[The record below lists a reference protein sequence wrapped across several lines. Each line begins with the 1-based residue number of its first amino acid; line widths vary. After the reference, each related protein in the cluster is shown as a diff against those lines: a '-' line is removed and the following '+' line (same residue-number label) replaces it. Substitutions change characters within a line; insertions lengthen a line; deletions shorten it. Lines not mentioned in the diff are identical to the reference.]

1 MKLPRPR
8 RPPRRSRAT
17 AADRIAVA
25 PRSARAPLVE
35 PAPAKINLTLEIR
48 GRRGDGYHELQSLVV
63 FARVGDR
70 LRLVPGKTL
79 ALDLRG
85 PLAAALG
92 GAGENLVLKAAR
104 ELAARIE
111 GLTLG
116 RFELWKRLPVAAG
129 IGGGSSDAAAALR
142 LMARANALG
151 LDDPRLAE
159 AACATGADVPVC
171 MQARAR
177 LVRGIGEDLSDP
189 LDLPK
194 LSAVLVNPAI
204 ALATK
209 NVFAV
214 FSSRPRSNNAGR
226 HAGSA
231 GIGRRRDPPAPAASS
246 WHSCACATTIW
257 SKPRSRWRRSSPKCW
272 RSCARCPNA
281 SSRGCRAPAR
291 LALQSSGPRAPRSRP
306 RERCVRR
313 IRAGG
318 SARRCWAEM
327 QSRLSS
333 AAECRNPRSP
343 TARPSS
349 AHPGTARARPWRW
362 RRNAARA

>member
-1 MKLPRPR
+1 MRLPRPR

-111 GLTLG
+111 GLTPG
-116 RFELWKRLPVAAG
+116 R
-129 IGGGSSDAAAALR
+129 IGR
-142 LMARANALG
+142 HW
-151 LDDPRLAE
+151 
-159 AACATGADVPVC
+159 T
-171 MQARAR
+171 Q
-177 LVRGIGEDLSDP
+177 
-189 LDLPK
+189 
-194 LSAVLVNPAI
+194 
-204 ALATK
+204 
-209 NVFAV
+209 
-214 FSSRPRSNNAGR
+214 PRS
-226 HAGSA
+226 
-231 GIGRRRDPPAPAASS
+231 PAPAASS

-306 RERCVRR
+306 RE
-313 IRAGG
+313 
-318 SARRCWAEM
+318 
-327 QSRLSS
+327 
-333 AAECRNPRSP
+333 
-343 TARPSS
+343 
-349 AHPGTARARPWRW
+349 
-362 RRNAARA
+362 

>member
-1 MKLPRPR
+1 M
-8 RPPRRSRAT
+8 
-17 AADRIAVA
+17 A

-48 GRRGDGYHELQSLVV
+48 GRRGDGYHELESLVV

-85 PLAAALG
+85 PLAAALAA
-92 GAGENLVLKAAR
+92 AGDNLVLKAAR

-159 AACATGADVPVC
+159 TACATGADVPVC
-171 MQARAR
+171 LQARAR

-189 LDLPK
+189 LELPK
-194 LSAVLVNPAI
+194 LSALLVNPVV

-209 NVFAV
+209 DVFAA
-214 FSSRPRSNNAGR
+214 FGARARARTRGDISGCAAL
-226 HAGSA
+226 HAGA
-231 GIGRRRDPPAPAASS
+231 IPRDRGELVALLRARDNDLEEAAMSLAPAIPEVLAQLRALPECELARMSGS
-246 WHSCACATTIW
+246 GATCFGIF
-257 SKPRSRWRRSSPKCW
+257 R
-272 RSCARCPNA
+272 
-281 SSRGCRAPAR
+281 
-291 LALQSSGPRAPRSRP
+291 
-306 RERCVRR
+306 
-313 IRAGG
+313 
-318 SARRCWAEM
+318 
-327 QSRLSS
+327 
-333 AAECRNPRSP
+333 
-343 TARPSS
+343 
-349 AHPGTARARPWRW
+349 TARAALA
-362 RRNAARA
+362 AARRLRAAHPRWWICATVLS

>member
-48 GRRGDGYHELQSLVV
+48 GRRSDGYHELESLVA

-70 LRLVPGKTL
+70 LRLVPGETL

-85 PLAAALG
+85 PLAAALC
-92 GAGENLVLKAAR
+92 GASDNLVLKAVR

-142 LMARANALG
+142 LMARVNALG
-151 LDDPRLAE
+151 PDDPRLAE

-171 MQARAR
+171 MRARAR

-209 NVFAV
+209 NVFAA
-214 FSSRPRSNNAGR
+214 FSSRPSSTTRDAMPDRPALDAAAIPRGRGELVAQLRLRNNDLEQAAISLAPVVAEVLAELR
-226 HAGSA
+226 ALPECELARMSGS
-231 GIGRRRDPPAPAASS
+231 G
-246 WHSCACATTIW
+246 ATCFAIF
-257 SKPRSRWRRSSPKCW
+257 R
-272 RSCARCPNA
+272 
-281 SSRGCRAPAR
+281 
-291 LALQSSGPRAPRSRP
+291 
-306 RERCVRR
+306 
-313 IRAGG
+313 
-318 SARRCWAEM
+318 
-327 QSRLSS
+327 
-333 AAECRNPRSP
+333 
-343 TARPSS
+343 
-349 AHPGTARARPWRW
+349 TARAALA
-362 RRNAARA
+362 AARALRAAHRHWWVCATVLG

>member
-1 MKLPRPR
+1 
-8 RPPRRSRAT
+8 
-17 AADRIAVA
+17 VV

-48 GRRGDGYHELQSLVV
+48 GRRDDGYHELESLIV

-70 LRLVPGKTL
+70 LRLVPGATL

-85 PLAAALG
+85 PLATALG

-142 LMARANALG
+142 LVARANALG
-151 LDDPRLAE
+151 PGDPRLAE

-171 MQARAR
+171 LEARAR

-189 LDLPK
+189 LDLPQ
-194 LSAVLVNPAI
+194 LSAVLVNPAV

-209 NVFAV
+209 DVFGA
-214 FSSRPRSNNAGR
+214 F
-226 HAGSA
+226 
-231 GIGRRRDPPAPAASS
+231 
-246 WHSCACATTIW
+246 
-257 SKPRSRWRRSSPKCW
+257 
-272 RSCARCPNA
+272 
-281 SSRGCRAPAR
+281 
-291 LALQSSGPRAPRSRP
+291 
-306 RERCVRR
+306 
-313 IRAGG
+313 
-318 SARRCWAEM
+318 SARAT
-327 QSRLSS
+327 SRTRGDIPGCPALH
-333 AAECRNPRSP
+333 AAAIPRDRGELV
-343 TARPSS
+343 ALL
-349 AHPGTARARPWRW
+349 RARGNDLEAAAISLAAVVAEVLAELRALPECELARMSGSGATCFGIF
-362 RRNAARA
+362 RTVRAALAAARALRAAHPRWWVCATVLR

>member
-1 MKLPRPR
+1 M
-8 RPPRRSRAT
+8 
-17 AADRIAVA
+17 A

-48 GRRGDGYHELQSLVV
+48 GRRSDGYHELESLVA

-70 LRLVPGKTL
+70 LCLVPGETL

-85 PLAAALG
+85 PLAAALC
-92 GAGENLVLKAAR
+92 GASDNLVLKAVR

-142 LMARANALG
+142 LMARVNALG
-151 LDDPRLAE
+151 PDDPRLGE

-171 MQARAR
+171 MRARAR

-209 NVFAV
+209 NVFAA
-214 FSSRPRSNNAGR
+214 FSSRPRSTTRDAMPDRPALDAAAIPRTRGELVAQMRLRNNDLEQAAISLAPVVAEVLAELR
-226 HAGSA
+226 ALPACELARMSGS
-231 GIGRRRDPPAPAASS
+231 G
-246 WHSCACATTIW
+246 ATCFAIF
-257 SKPRSRWRRSSPKCW
+257 R
-272 RSCARCPNA
+272 
-281 SSRGCRAPAR
+281 
-291 LALQSSGPRAPRSRP
+291 
-306 RERCVRR
+306 
-313 IRAGG
+313 
-318 SARRCWAEM
+318 
-327 QSRLSS
+327 
-333 AAECRNPRSP
+333 
-343 TARPSS
+343 
-349 AHPGTARARPWRW
+349 TARAALA
-362 RRNAARA
+362 AARALRAAQPRWWVCATVLG